1 MVSANDNISDTYRF
15 NDLNLSLVSTCETN
29 RQTVCLFVSPPSRSE
44 LQPSS
49 GQIFTNLS
57 SNLINIAK
65 CGQQK
70 LWIARMI
77 THQIRI
83 VLFPHRMVPWNQ
95 MRKLWIYNVIICNAV
110 NVSIWWRHH
119 GNPARISVGIP
130 CTVYHRF
137 LKHQCSITTCLQ
149 WDLYYCY
156 MGNCGWAC

>member
-1 MVSANDNISDTYRF
+1 MELSSKLNKYCEMWKPDIMVSANDNISDTHRF
-15 NDLNLSLVSTCETN
+15 NYLNLSLVSTWVEVRQILN

-49 GQIFTNLS
+49 GQIFTDLS

-65 CGQQK
+65 RGQQK

-95 MRKLWIYNVIICNAV
+95 MRKLKIYNVIICNYKRV
-110 NVSIWWRHH
+110 ITNQITLTLTCNSRTCGVSE
-119 GNPARISVGIP
+119 ARDP
-130 CTVYHRF
+130 KFT
-137 LKHQCSITTCLQ
+137 
-149 WDLYYCY
+149 
-156 MGNCGWAC
+156 